1 MVGAV
6 PGKGRSALVSDT
18 SLCNRETMNEETAQ
32 LLAVVAG
39 VALIAIYSVLMMA
52 TEGTAGWSWIIL
64 VAGIGSLIGG
74 GRLLRRS
81 TGV

>member
-1 MVGAV
+1 MDD
-6 PGKGRSALVSDT
+6 K
-18 SLCNRETMNEETAQ
+18 TAQ

-52 TEGTAGWSWIIL
+52 TEGTAGWSWVIL
-64 VAGIGSLIGG
+64 VAGIGLLIGG
-74 GRLLRRS
+74 ARLLRRS